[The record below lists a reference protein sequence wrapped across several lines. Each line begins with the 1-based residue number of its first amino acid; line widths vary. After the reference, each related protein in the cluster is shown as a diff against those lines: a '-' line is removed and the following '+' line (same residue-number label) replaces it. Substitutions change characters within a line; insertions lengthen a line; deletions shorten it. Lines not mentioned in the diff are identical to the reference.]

1 MSEVA
6 KRRPF
11 VQAVFMM
18 AKKYKSETHVR
29 DVILAFFKSLG
40 MKERFEENLAIAF
53 WDASVGREIAQ
64 HTEPLKVVDGVML
77 VKVDSDVWRSE
88 LPYFKHEIIQKINQ
102 RIGKKAIT
110 EIKFF

>member
-1 MSEVA
+1 M
-6 KRRPF
+6 KPRK
-11 VQAVFMM
+11 Q
-18 AKKYKSETHVR
+18 KSETHVR
-29 DVILAFFKSLG
+29 DAILAFFKSLG

-53 WDASVGREIAQ
+53 WDASVGKEIAQ
-64 HTEPLKVVDGVML
+64 HTAPFKVIDGVML

-88 LPYFKHEIIQKINQ
+88 LPYFKNEIIQKINQ